1 MTFLL
6 LLVLLLL
13 SAFFSGSE
21 TAFFSLDRMDRIRLR
36 EKQNRGAKTVL
47 RLLEHPRDLLVAIL
61 FGNVLVNILYFSV
74 ANSIA
79 IQARGYNRLLEPVA
93 HAGALITIIVAGE
106 VIPKTL
112 TIGAP
117 AFIARAV
124 SPFLALWQR
133 LSRFLTEPLSY
144 VTGKSLSLVDRR
156 WPPPGALTD
165 MELAQLVALQSKEG
179 ILAASVSDLLEDVLL
194 LSRVRVKEIMT
205 PRVDIFSFDLTEGRE
220 AFLNFVATIRRSKIL
235 VHNGTDLD
243 GIHGVLNVKKVI
255 QSPKKSLNECV
266 EKAWFIPVTKSVE
279 SLLQEML
286 IKDASLAV
294 VVDEYGGTAGLV
306 TMEDVIEEVV
316 GDISKQTNVPPIQAS
331 GPNCYSVAGSMT
343 VRDVNDVLN
352 LKIEETSTTVAGF
365 VARSLGRI
373 PVVGDQVPLRLG
385 HLRVTKVE
393 KLRTTQVLIEVQR
406 ASSGEFPVP

>member
-1 MTFLL
+1 MTFILL
-6 LLVLLLL
+6 LFLLLL

-79 IQARGYNRLLEPVA
+79 IQARSYSRLLETA
-93 HAGALITIIVAGE
+93 THAGALITIIIAGE

-124 SPFLALWQR
+124 APFLALWQR
-133 LSRFLTEPLSY
+133 LSRFLTEPLSFI
-144 VTGKSLSLVDRR
+144 TGKSLSLVDRR

-179 ILAASVSDLLEDVLL
+179 ILASSVSDLLEDVLL

-205 PRVDIFSFDLTEGRE
+205 PRVDIFSFDLSEGRD
-220 AFLNFVATIRRSKIL
+220 AFLEFVATVRRSKIL
-235 VHNGTDLD
+235 VHNGTGLD

-255 QSPKKSLNECV
+255 QSPTKKLDELV

-286 IKDASLAV
+286 VKDASLAV

-316 GDISKQTNVPPIQAS
+316 GDISQQSNVPPIQAS
-331 GPNCYSVAGSMT
+331 GPNCYSVSGSMT

-352 LKIEETSTTVAGF
+352 LKIEEGSTTVAGF
-365 VARSLGRI
+365 VARTLGRI
-373 PVVGDQVPLRLG
+373 PVVGDHVPLRAGQLT
-385 HLRVTKVE
+385 VTKVE

-406 ASSGEFPVP
+406 TSSGEFPIP